1 MVGIVVVSHSYKIA
15 EGVCD
20 LALQMAPEYTQMI
33 AAGGLIDG
41 SLGATSFCLMLKTLN
56 EAL

>member
-15 EGVCD
+15 EGVCE

-33 AAGGLIDG
+33 AA
-41 SLGATSFCLMLKTLN
+41 
-56 EAL
+56 